1 MLLLLTAV
9 GAMMAVT
16 ASVDDNC
23 FMRDCNSV
31 AFPEITYIDGTTG
44 RPISFDCSDA
54 VKRCRTDTVH
64 CRYSLVWTRYAGCGN
79 GQVPASGRFD
89 QSTLGRMRIAGVEPR
104 DAGLWGCEVRS
115 FNSLKQ
121 ITTTIT
127 YRVFLLHVDER
138 GLTCA
143 AETCAKQ
150 SVCYQILRTGSR
162 SDAAVPPPQ
171 RGCARLDRIPKDVF
185 NGLAGK

>member
-1 MLLLLTAV
+1 MLLLAAV
-9 GAMMAVT
+9 GAMIAVMAR
-16 ASVDDNC
+16 ADDQC
-23 FMRDCNSV
+23 FVRDCNST
-31 AFPEITYIDGTTG
+31 AFPQITYVDATTA

-54 VKRCRTDTVH
+54 VKRCSTDTVR
-64 CRYSLVWTRYAGCGN
+64 CQYTLVWTRYAGCRN
-79 GQVPASGRFD
+79 GHVPGAGRFD
-89 QSTLGRMRIAGVEPR
+89 QSTHGRMRIIGVEPR

-115 FNSLKQ
+115 LNQVNQ

-127 YRVFLLHVDER
+127 YRVFLVDVDER
-138 GLTCA
+138 GLSCGGK
-143 AETCAKQ
+143 TCAKE

-162 SDAAVPPPQ
+162 SDTAVPPPQ